1 MSERRAVIRV
11 AASRYRQ
18 ATKKQKGHILDE
30 LVAVTGYHRFYAATL
45 LKLQGRRLRIG
56 QRRYV
61 VGDLRLRTPRARPRV
76 YTDKVVKP
84 LCRIWAILDG
94 LCRKRLA
101 AILPEVIRVLEQH
114 KEIKLDAD
122 TR

>member
-1 MSERRAVIRV
+1 MSERRTVIRV

-56 QRRYV
+56 QRRCV
-61 VGDLRLRTPRARPRV
+61 VGDLRLRTPPRKAASLYRQGREAVMPNLGDPGRPVREAPGSNPARGDPG
-76 YTDKVVKP
+76 
-84 LCRIWAILDG
+84 A
-94 LCRKRLA
+94 
-101 AILPEVIRVLEQH
+101 
-114 KEIKLDAD
+114 
-122 TR
+122 

>member
-30 LVAVTGYHRFYAATL
+30 LVAVMGYHRFYAATL

-56 QRRYV
+56 QRRHV
-61 VGDLRLRTPRARPRV
+61 VGDPRLRTPRGLHRQGREAVMPNLGDPGRPVREAPGSNPARGDPG
-76 YTDKVVKP
+76 
-84 LCRIWAILDG
+84 A
-94 LCRKRLA
+94 
-101 AILPEVIRVLEQH
+101 
-114 KEIKLDAD
+114 
-122 TR
+122 